1 MENTISGHG
10 DEGNNTLMEQIAQR
24 LWYDEQGQ
32 DLTEYSLLLAFVVL
46 TAAGIFMANGTSL
59 QGIWLSTNTLVN
71 QAATKAH
78 ASVS

>member
-1 MENTISGHG
+1 MSCHG
-10 DEGNNTLMEQIAQR
+10 NEGNKTLMRHMAQR
-24 LWYDEQGQ
+24 LWSDEQGQ

-46 TAAGIFMANGTSL
+46 TAAGIFLANGTSL

-71 QAATKAH
+71 KAAAQSH

>member
-1 MENTISGHG
+1 MENTIYCRGK
-10 DEGNNTLMEQIAQR
+10 GNNTLMKHALR
-24 LWYDEQGQ
+24 FLSAEQGQ

-71 QAATKAH
+71 QAAVKAH